1 MYEKAIIKRTGIRK
15 QKTAEGVLM
24 QNLGKGMLM
33 NGLHWNMEDGSI
45 VDWHNHSSEQFGYVI
60 KGGFKIFF
68 DDGQVMEEYEIREG
82 DCYFVPS
89 KLKHKFI
96 ALGETEAIDIFNPIK
111 EDIPKE
117 ID

>member
-1 MYEKAIIKRTGIRK
+1 MYEKAVVKRNNITK
-15 QKTAEGVLM
+15 QKTAPGVLM
-24 QNLGKGMLM
+24 QDLGKGKLM

-45 VDWHNHSSEQFGYVI
+45 VDWHNHLAEQFGYII

-68 DDGQVMEEYEIREG
+68 DDGEIVEEYEIREG
-82 DCYFVPS
+82 DCYFIPPEI
-89 KLKHKFI
+89 KHKFI

-111 EDIPKE
+111 EDIPKG